1 MGLVT
6 DSKLQD
12 ELAWM
17 RRLVDTAQSIETKSK
32 QPAQGGGIPV
42 RGEVMG
48 SFYYEVPIFVTAK
61 QAIEAIID
69 YLGIELRVE
78 PGKTVPEKVVASK
91 AKKKE

>member
-6 DSKLQD
+6 DSKLEE

-17 RRLVDTAQSIETKSK
+17 RKLINTTQSIKTTST
-32 QPAQGGGIPV
+32 QHAMSNIFPSYA
-42 RGEVMG
+42 
-48 SFYYEVPIFVTAK
+48 YEKAISVTTK

>member
-6 DSKLQD
+6 DSKLEE

-17 RRLVDTAQSIETKSK
+17 RKLINTTQSIKITST
-32 QPAQGGGIPV
+32 QH
-42 RGEVMG
+42 VMFNP
-48 SFYYEVPIFVTAK
+48 SYEKAISVTTK